1 MKLNISDGT
10 KPHLRLNS
18 WHRRVSHYF
27 SVLLVFVQLSYLLFP
42 VFLCKYIYFWSE
54 FFWAVIECTERVGMS
69 FRNLQ
74 HGWKPFYICLVV
86 AIIILFYYYYFILLL
101 FLNLF
106 WLNLFKC
113 DFFFFFYMLLCNVK
127 CPSLRH
133 LVYAAIQTAGE
144 EKWNIRWSFMG

>member
-1 MKLNISDGT
+1 MTNTYSLKYIYLYDVKENILNVT
-10 KPHLRLNS
+10 KPRPHLNS
-18 WHRRVSHYF
+18 WHRCVSHYF

-86 AIIILFYYYYFILLL
+86 DIIILFYYYYFILLL
-101 FLNLF
+101 FWICFGWTCLNVI
-106 WLNLFKC
+106 
-113 DFFFFFYMLLCNVK
+113 FFLHISV
-127 CPSLRH
+127 
-133 LVYAAIQTAGE
+133 
-144 EKWNIRWSFMG
+144 